1 MVRKNYSSG
10 APLEEKMG
18 YSRMVRLGNQI
29 HIGGTTA
36 VQPDGSVFGEND
48 AYAQAGF
55 IFDKFMRLLIQAGAG
70 TKDVYKIKGYCV
82 DMAKNGA
89 DVARAFSERFHD
101 VKPLFTVVGIAGLN
115 RPTQLVEIELEAA
128 AGTQVEA

>member
-1 MVRKNYSSG
+1 
-10 APLEEKMG
+10 
-18 YSRMVRLGNQI
+18 
-29 HIGGTTA
+29 
-36 VQPDGSVFGEND
+36 
-48 AYAQAGF
+48 
-55 IFDKFMRLLIQAGAG
+55 MRLLIQAGAG